1 MRHFVA
7 IVLLLLLSSI
17 AFGAAPARQPQ
28 TRPAPRSP
36 GRDLEAAIK
45 QVDKQ
50 APGATIFVNDKAKL
64 NLELTDR
71 TKFTGA
77 DAKGKIV
84 LLFFWMSTEPSLTQ
98 IPELIALQAK
108 YVDSGFTIIGI
119 NGDKDLS
126 TMQTSVKA
134 NGIPWPQN
142 WNGFWRTNKV
152 FKEWGIPRLPFS
164 AVIGPD
170 STVLFIGSVTRAPA
184 EVDKAFQ
191 NHPPIGVNS
200 DDLAAAVQTLQSGES
215 ALNDGDVLAAFKDYA
230 SVGDGM
236 KKDPVV
242 SKAASN
248 LRGRLYNAR
257 EKAFIVVSELIKADE
272 NIDAAIALKAMS
284 KALAGM
290 DGEAEAKKQLDDL
303 MARPEVKEKIEGA
316 ERNANATTALVAARK
331 LRDAGADEAAYRRFK
346 GITLDY
352 ADTPAA
358 KEAAEMVKKYE
369 ADPAFL
375 QKLRDN
381 AAMAKAKPALSVAE
395 NYAKNGMIPQAKK
408 KYQEVIDQFP
418 DTTYADTAKKALAN
432 LK

>member
-1 MRHFVA
+1 MRRFITSV
-7 IVLLLLLSSI
+7 LLLSSSSI
-17 AFGAAPARQPQ
+17 ASAAAPARQPQ

-36 GRDLEAAIK
+36 SRDIGAAIK

-71 TKFTGA
+71 TRFTGA

-84 LLFFWMSTEPSLTQ
+84 LLFFWMSTEPSVAQL
-98 IPELIALQAK
+98 PSLIELQAK
-108 YVDSGFTIIGI
+108 YVESGLMVIGV
-119 NGDKDLS
+119 NGDKDLA
-126 TMQTSVKA
+126 TMQATVKS

-152 FKEWGIPRLPFS
+152 FKEWGIPRLPFA

-215 ALNDGDVLAAFKDYA
+215 ALNDGDVLAAFKSYA

-242 SKAASN
+242 SKAASD

-257 EKAFIVVSELIKADE
+257 QKAFIVISELTKAGE
-272 NIDAAIALKAMS
+272 SIDAAVALKAMTR
-284 KALAGM
+284 ALAGM

-303 MARPEVKEKIEGA
+303 MARPEVKEKIEGV
-316 ERNANATTALVAARK
+316 ERSANANAALSAAKK

-346 GITLDY
+346 GVTLDY
-352 ADTPAA
+352 ADTAAA

-369 ADPAFL
+369 ADPTFL
-375 QKLRDN
+375 QKLRDS
-381 AAMAKAKPALSVAE
+381 AAIAKAKPALSVAD

-408 KYQEVIDQFP
+408 KYQEIIDQYP
-418 DTTYADTAKKALAN
+418 DTTFADTAKKALVN